1 MNNFKVLRVYRE
13 NEANQSRVESS
24 TIDALSAGDIVI
36 KVTHSS
42 VNYKDALA
50 ITGAGNI
57 LRQFPLIAGID
68 AAGYVVSSPDKTLQE
83 GDAVIVTGHE
93 FGTNHDGGYAEY
105 ARIPVQW
112 VVPLPNGMSPQTAMS
127 IGTAGFTV
135 ALCVQRL
142 EDNFQRPE
150 YGPFIVTG
158 ASGGVGSLAIDILSK
173 LGYEVVAVSRKPQ
186 VHDRLLGFGAHAV
199 LDRNTI
205 DLSGTVLERG
215 QWGGGIDNVG
225 GDMLAWLT
233 RTTRAWGN
241 IISVGMAEKTH
252 LNTTVMPFILRGISI
267 LGVSSAGCP
276 IQMRHALWKRLATDL
291 APRYLDEIVTQ
302 VIALED
308 IKEYAEALI
317 AGTVIGRAVVRISES
332 SN

>member
-1 MNNFKVLRVYRE
+1 MNDFKVLRVYRKDQ
-13 NEANQSRVESS
+13 ANQSKIESS
-24 TIDALSAGDIVI
+24 TIDALSAGDTVI

-68 AAGYVVSSPDKTLQE
+68 AAGYVVSSKDSTLKE

-93 FGTNHDGGYAEY
+93 FGTNHDGGYAQY
-105 ARIPVQW
+105 ARIPAQW
-112 VVPLPNGMSPQTAMS
+112 VVPLPLGMSPKTAMS

-135 ALCVQRL
+135 ALSVQRL

-150 YGPFIVTG
+150 YGPLVITG

-173 LGYEVVAVSRKPQ
+173 LGYEVTAVSRKAQ
-186 VHDRLLGFGAHAV
+186 AHDKLLGFGAHTV
-199 LDRNTI
+199 LDRNAI
-205 DLSGTVLERG
+205 DLSGTLLERG
-215 QWGGGIDNVG
+215 QWGGAIDNVG
-225 GDMLAWLT
+225 GDILAWLT

-241 IISVGMAEKTH
+241 IISVGMAEQIY
-252 LNTTVMPFILRGISI
+252 LNTTVMPFILRGVSI

-276 IQMRHALWKRLATDL
+276 IQMRRSLWQRLATDL
-291 APRYLDEIVTQ
+291 APRYLDQIVTK
-302 VIALED
+302 VIVLED

-317 AGTVIGRAVVRISES
+317 AGTVIGRAVVQNPE
-332 SN
+332 